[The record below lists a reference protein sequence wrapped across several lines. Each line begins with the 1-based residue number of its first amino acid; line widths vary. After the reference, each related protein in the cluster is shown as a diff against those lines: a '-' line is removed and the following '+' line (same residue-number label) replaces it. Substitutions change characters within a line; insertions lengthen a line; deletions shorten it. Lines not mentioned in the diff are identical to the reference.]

1 MNYKLQRMLSWI
13 AVDIAFLGVCID
25 GYVADWIPRL
35 VRCIGIIMYII
46 VALCGMTV
54 DSYPRIRSRSTLL
67 DSSII
72 EEDEDEQRETD

>member
-1 MNYKLQRMLSWI
+1 MSYKLQRMLSWI
-13 AVDIAFLGVCID
+13 AVDIAFIGVCID

-54 DSYPRIRSRSTLL
+54 DFVSVYKRQINVIGFI
-67 DSSII
+67 DH
-72 EEDEDEQRETD
+72 READ